1 MLLLFYA
8 IQSIQIII
16 QFYISPVFRT
26 THLATQWQHKDKS
39 LFNTI
44 MVATGIFLSRI
55 AGLIRDRVFAH
66 YFGNSDAADA
76 FRAAFRIPNFLQ
88 NLFGEGV
95 LSASFIPVYAKL
107 LAENK
112 TEQATKLAHTIAG
125 ILSVVISTLVLIG
138 VLITPLLIDIIA
150 PGFQGQKRELTILLV
165 RIFFPGAGIL
175 VFSAWCLG
183 ILNSHGKFFL
193 SYSAPVLWN
202 IIIILTLLFFG
213 DSSTQ
218 NDLATYTAAG
228 SVAGSF
234 LQLLIQLPFVISII
248 KNLTLR
254 FSLKTR
260 EVRTVINNFI
270 PVFFGRGVV
279 QVSAYVDSL
288 LASLLPTGAVAAI
301 SYAQTLYMLPI
312 SLFGM
317 SVSAAELPA
326 MSKVIGPQEE
336 IAKKLQARIN
346 NAIKRIAFYV
356 VPSTVAFFILG
367 DIIVGAIYQTG
378 EFTTKDTTFVWMVLA
393 GSTVGLLAITQSR
406 LYSSAFYAMHDTR
419 TPLKFAIIRVIL
431 ASIMG
436 FFASQYGPLLLSID
450 KIYGTVGITAASG
463 FSGWIEYKLLQSAIS
478 QRIGKVGLQKKYLLN
493 LWVSALIAASIA
505 FFVKIYLCY
514 HPLILAVTVL
524 PLYGGIYF
532 IFTFLFRIDE
542 IMNVLRMV
550 GLKK

>member
-1 MLLLFYA
+1 MK
-8 IQSIQIII
+8 
-16 QFYISPVFRT
+16 T
-26 THLATQWQHKDKS
+26 EHKDKS
-39 LFNTI
+39 LLNTI

-112 TEQATKLAHTIAG
+112 QKEATKLAHIIAG
-125 ILSVVISTLVLIG
+125 ILSLIISVLVVIGI
-138 VLITPLLIDIIA
+138 LITPLLIDIIA
-150 PGFQGQKRELTILLV
+150 PGFQGQKRQLAIMLV

-175 VFSAWCLG
+175 VLSAWCLG

-202 IIIILTLLFFG
+202 VIIIVALLFFG
-213 DSSTQ
+213 DSSPQ
-218 NDLATYTAAG
+218 DDLAIYTAFA
-228 SVAGSF
+228 SVAGS
-234 LQLLIQLPFVISII
+234 LVQLLIQLPFVLSILKSFKLHLAVKNKEVQTVI
-248 KNLTLR
+248 KN
-254 FSLKTR
+254 F
-260 EVRTVINNFI
+260 V

-279 QVSAYVDSL
+279 QISAYIDSL
-288 LASLLPTGAVAAI
+288 LASLLPTGAVAAL

-326 MSKVIGPQEE
+326 MSKVTGKKNE
-336 IAKKLQARIN
+336 IATKLKERIN
-346 NAIKRIAFYV
+346 NSIKRIAFYV
-356 VPSTVAFFILG
+356 IPSSVAFFLLG

-378 EFTTKDTTFVWMVLA
+378 EFTHKDTIFVWIVLA
-393 GSTVGLLAITQSR
+393 GSTVGLLAVTQSR

-419 TPLKFAIIRVIL
+419 TPLQCAIIRVTVATIL
-431 ASIMG
+431 G
-436 FFASQYGPLLLSID
+436 YCASQYGTTLLGID
-450 KIYGTVGITAASG
+450 RLYGTAGITIASG
-463 FSGWIEYKLLQSAIS
+463 FSGWIEYKLLQSNIS
-478 QRIGKVGLQKKYLLN
+478 KKIGTVGLQKQYLFY
-493 LWVSALIAASIA
+493 LWISALISALIT
-505 FFVKIYLCY
+505 FYVKIYIHY
-514 HPLILAVTVL
+514 HPLILAMILL
-524 PLYGGIYF
+524 PLYGILYF
-532 IFTFLFRIDE
+532 IVTFMFRIDE
-542 IMNVLRMV
+542 IMNILKMV

>member
-1 MLLLFYA
+1 MKTE
-8 IQSIQIII
+8 S
-16 QFYISPVFRT
+16 
-26 THLATQWQHKDKS
+26 KDKS
-39 LFNTI
+39 LFNTV

-107 LAENK
+107 LAEK
-112 TEQATKLAHTIAG
+112 KFDQATKLARSIAG
-125 ILSVVISTLVLIG
+125 ILSLVISSLVFVGI
-138 VLITPLLIDIIA
+138 LITPLLIDIIA
-150 PGFQGQKRELTILLV
+150 PGFQGEKRELTILLV

-193 SYSAPVLWN
+193 SYSAPVFWN
-202 IIIILTLLFFG
+202 LIIIITLLFFG

-228 SVAGSF
+228 SVVGS
-234 LQLLIQLPFVISII
+234 LMQLLIQLPFVIMII
-248 KNLTLR
+248 KHLR
-254 FSLKTR
+254 LQFSLKTK

-279 QVSAYVDSL
+279 QVSAYIDSL

-326 MSKVIGPQEE
+326 MSKVIGPHEQ
-336 IAKKLQARIN
+336 IAQKLQTRIN

-356 VPSTVAFFILG
+356 VPSTIAFFLLG

-378 EFTTKDTTFVWMVLA
+378 EFTAKDTTFVWMVLA

-406 LYSSAFYAMHDTR
+406 LYSSAFYAMNDTR
-419 TPLKFAIIRVIL
+419 TPLKFAIVRVIL
-431 ASIMG
+431 ASVIG
-436 FFASQYGPLLLSID
+436 FFASQYGPLLLGIN
-450 KIYGTVGITAASG
+450 KLYGTVGITAASG
-463 FSGWIEYKLLQSAIS
+463 FSGWIEYKLLKSTIS
-478 QRIGKVGLQKKYLLN
+478 KIIGKIGLQKKYVLY
-493 LWVSALIAASIA
+493 LWVSSLIAAIIA
-505 FFVKIYLCY
+505 FFIKIHLHY

-524 PLYGGIYF
+524 PLYGVLYFFCTF
-532 IFTFLFRIDE
+532 IFRIEE
-542 IMNVLRMV
+542 IMNLLRMF

>member
-1 MLLLFYA
+1 MKTE
-8 IQSIQIII
+8 
-16 QFYISPVFRT
+16 P
-26 THLATQWQHKDKS
+26 KDKS

-107 LAENK
+107 LAEK
-112 TEQATKLAHTIAG
+112 KFDQATKLAQTIAG
-125 ILSVVISTLVLIG
+125 ILSLVISSLVFIG
-138 VLITPLLIDIIA
+138 ILITPLLIDIIA
-150 PGFQGQKRELTILLV
+150 PGFHGEKRELTILLV

-202 IIIILTLLFFG
+202 IIIIITLLFFG
-213 DSSTQ
+213 DSSQQ
-218 NDLATYTAAG
+218 NDLAKYTAAG

-234 LQLLIQLPFVISII
+234 LQLLIQLPFVIVII
-248 KNLTLR
+248 KQLKLR
-254 FSLKTR
+254 LSFRTQ

-279 QVSAYVDSL
+279 QISAYIDSL

-336 IAKKLQARIN
+336 IAKKLQSRIN

-356 VPSTVAFFILG
+356 VPSTIAFFILG

-378 EFTTKDTTFVWMVLA
+378 AFSTHDTTFVWMVLA

-406 LYSSAFYAMHDTR
+406 LYSSAFYAMNDTC
-419 TPLKFAIIRVIL
+419 TPLKFAILRVIL
-431 ASIMG
+431 SSIIG
-436 FFASQYGPLLLSID
+436 FFASQYGTLLLGIN
-450 KIYGTVGITAASG
+450 KLYGTVGITAASG
-463 FSGWIEYKLLQSAIS
+463 FSGWIEYKLLKATIS
-478 QRIGKVGLQKKYLLN
+478 KRIGEVGLQKKYLLY
-493 LWVSALIAASIA
+493 LWASSLIAALIAFNI
-505 FFVKIYLCY
+505 KIHLHY
-514 HPLILAVTVL
+514 HPLILAGIVL
-524 PLYGGIYF
+524 PLYGGVYFACTF
-532 IFTFLFRIDE
+532 IFRIEE
-542 IMNVLRMV
+542 IMNI
-550 GLKK
+550 LKMIGFKR

>member
-1 MLLLFYA
+1 MT
-8 IQSIQIII
+8 SH
-16 QFYISPVFRT
+16 S
-26 THLATQWQHKDKS
+26 QHKDKS

-107 LAENK
+107 LAEK
-112 TEQATKLAHTIAG
+112 KIDQATKLAQTIAG
-125 ILSVVISTLVLIG
+125 ILSLVISALVFIG
-138 VLITPLLIDIIA
+138 ILITPLLIDIIA

-202 IIIILTLLFFG
+202 IIIIITLLFFG

-228 SVAGSF
+228 SVAGSL
-234 LQLLIQLPFVISII
+234 LQLLIQLPFVIIII
-248 KNLTLR
+248 KNLRLR

-279 QVSAYVDSL
+279 QVSAYIDSL

-336 IAKKLQARIN
+336 IAKNLQARIN

-356 VPSTVAFFILG
+356 VPSTVAFFMLG

-378 EFTTKDTTFVWMVLA
+378 QFTTKDTSFVWMVLA

-436 FFASQYGPLLLSID
+436 FFASQYGPLILNID

-463 FSGWIEYKLLQSAIS
+463 FSGWIEYKLLQSTIS
-478 QRIGKVGLQKKYLLN
+478 KIIGKVGLQKKYLLY
-493 LWVSALIAASIA
+493 LWSSALIAAIIA
-505 FFVKIYLCY
+505 FFVKIHFYY
-514 HPLILAVTVL
+514 HPLILAATVL
-524 PLYGGIYF
+524 PLYGVVYF
-532 IFTFLFRIDE
+532 ICTFIFRIEE
-542 IMNVLRMV
+542 IMNILKMV
-550 GLKK
+550 GVKK

>member
-1 MLLLFYA
+1 M
-8 IQSIQIII
+8 S
-16 QFYISPVFRT
+16 SHT
-26 THLATQWQHKDKS
+26 QHKDKS
-39 LFNTI
+39 LFNAI

-66 YFGNSDAADA
+66 YFGNSDTADA

-107 LAENK
+107 LAKKEFD
-112 TEQATKLAHTIAG
+112 QATKLAQTIAG
-125 ILSVVISTLVLIG
+125 ILSIVISVVVFIG
-138 VLITPLLIDIIA
+138 ILITPLLIDIIA
-150 PGFQGQKRELTILLV
+150 PGFQGQKRELAILLV

-193 SYSAPVLWN
+193 SYTAPVLWN
-202 IIIILTLLFFG
+202 IIIIITLLFFG

-228 SVAGSF
+228 SVAGS
-234 LQLLIQLPFVISII
+234 LMQLLIQLPFVIIII
-248 KNLTLR
+248 KNIRLQ
-254 FSLKTR
+254 FSLKTS

-279 QVSAYVDSL
+279 QVSAYIDSL

-317 SVSAAELPA
+317 SVSASELPA
-326 MSKVIGPQEE
+326 MSKVIGSYEE
-336 IAKKLQARIN
+336 MTKKLQARIN
-346 NAIKRIAFYV
+346 NAINRIAFYV

-378 EFTTKDTTFVWMVLA
+378 QFTSRDTTFVWMVLA

-419 TPLKFAIIRVIL
+419 TPLKFAIIRVVL

-436 FFASQYGPLLLSID
+436 YFASQYGPLLLSID
-450 KIYGTVGITAASG
+450 KMYGTVGITAASG
-463 FSGWIEYKLLQSAIS
+463 ISGWIEYKLLQQTIS
-478 QRIGKVGLQKKYLLN
+478 KRIGIVRLQKKYLLY
-493 LWVSALIAASIA
+493 LWASALIAALIT
-505 FFVKIYLCY
+505 FFVKIHIHC

-524 PLYGGIYF
+524 PLYGMVYF
-532 IFTFLFRIDE
+532 ICTFIFRIQE
-542 IMNVLRMV
+542 ITNILKMV
-550 GLKK
+550 GVKK